1 MSFIRH
7 KKIYRHD
14 VQGEAEHRSSFPSDH
29 RCDESSAG
37 YSFVGCSP
45 AAPTSASPAVP
56 SFSLYSAAVQF
67 SAANRNCP
75 SIALSQ
81 PRGPLQRDRPSNC
94 RPRAN
99 SSMPRLTKACAVRRK
114 CFGTHSVR
122 SPKFMNRFRPDQA
135 PSEKS
140 NIQINKNRHDYRGV
154 ELRGLIPATPSGQAR
169 RKRIRKSF

>member
-81 PRGPLQRDRPSNC
+81 PRGPLQTKSTPSFGTIRDWLSFAKGYESTEPDHAEAGGYSLVAAETRTGSQ
-94 RPRAN
+94 
-99 SSMPRLTKACAVRRK
+99 ACAERGSKGDNEEV
-114 CFGTHSVR
+114 GSGVQG
-122 SPKFMNRFRPDQA
+122 D
-135 PSEKS
+135 
-140 NIQINKNRHDYRGV
+140 RHG
-154 ELRGLIPATPSGQAR
+154 A
-169 RKRIRKSF
+169 

>member
-81 PRGPLQRDRPSNC
+81 PRGPLQ
-94 RPRAN
+94 
-99 SSMPRLTKACAVRRK
+99 
-114 CFGTHSVR
+114 SVPETL
-122 SPKFMNRFRPDQA
+122 SPKLPRRLA
-135 PSEKS
+135 LSTHTS
-140 NIQINKNRHDYRGV
+140 
-154 ELRGLIPATPSGQAR
+154 LRGLQILSLTRMNKVWWQLPGLPATLGSPGAPRSEARGGITLPSIPRCRHQPALP
-169 RKRIRKSF
+169 

>member
-81 PRGPLQRDRPSNC
+81 PRGPLQTKRTPIETKTAKFPMKSTLSNVHPGRTSQQGRFLCAGSSPCRRSAVYFIGVRFVPSPS
-94 RPRAN
+94 RRAWE
-99 SSMPRLTKACAVRRK
+99 T
-114 CFGTHSVR
+114 
-122 SPKFMNRFRPDQA
+122 
-135 PSEKS
+135 
-140 NIQINKNRHDYRGV
+140 
-154 ELRGLIPATPSGQAR
+154 
-169 RKRIRKSF
+169 